1 MPRMEHQPGGHN
13 EGEMPPPELA
23 HSGSLGS
30 PLNRVL
36 QKETKITPER
46 RWAKDLIEQIP
57 YEYLGITTEFIKK
70 FPPEQ
75 AEGAAKK
82 LLEIIKE
89 TSTGIL
95 RAPDQKTALKH
106 CIEEA
111 EKRLEQKKK
120 IN

>member
-1 MPRMEHQPGGHN
+1 
-13 EGEMPPPELA
+13 MPPPELA

-75 AEGAAKK
+75 AEEAAKIFF
-82 LLEIIKE
+82 EIIKE
-89 TSTGIL
+89 TFAGVARVFLVSVLRQFVQTSVRTPFTRAYWRFGYLRDQFTGL
-95 RAPDQKTALKH
+95 
-106 CIEEA
+106 
-111 EKRLEQKKK
+111 
-120 IN
+120 